1 MASRSN
7 VLRGLAL
14 TQMVFGG
21 IMFLLGVASAIF
33 VRHWSSYVGFGI
45 WVGVW
50 AVITGILGYLGA
62 RDERTPNKCLIGCYM
77 GFSINASVI
86 AFVMFICYCIAVD
99 EFSRIIRCYNL
110 NYPSRYY
117 DSYNYRYSSCYYY
130 WYSYSFY
137 KLNKHTASIG
147 AGLGGCL
154 LVCAVVETVIALTA
168 SIYCCNA
175 VCCGATTSPSVATNQ
190 QVMFVQAGQ
199 AYPGGQ
205 TVVIQPGGA
214 IATGPAPVSQPVLY
228 TPQQLTASGMPLGG
242 SAPLAYPG
250 TTMVI
255 PGTVQHPGTAQ
266 TVPPPYTLTQAGN
279 AAPTTVATGD
289 DATKN
294 SQGIVAL

>member
-1 MASRSN
+1 MAYRAS

-21 IMFLLGVASAIF
+21 LMFLLGVASAIF
-33 VRHWSSYVGFGI
+33 VQHWSSYVGFGI
-45 WVGVW
+45 WVGFW
-50 AVITGILGYLGA
+50 AIITGILGNLGA
-62 RDERTPNKCLIGCYM
+62 RDERTPSKCLIGCYM

-86 AFVMFICYCIAVD
+86 AFAMFICYCIAVD
-99 EFSRIIRCYNL
+99 EFSTIIRCYNL
-110 NYPSRYY
+110 NYQSRYY
-117 DSYNYRYSSCYYY
+117 GSYNYRYSGCYHYR
-130 WYSYSFY
+130 YSYY
-137 KLNKHTASIG
+137 KLNRHTASIG

-214 IATGPAPVSQPVLY
+214 IATGPAPVRQPILY
-228 TPQQLTASGMPLGG
+228 TPQQVTASGMPLGG
-242 SAPLAYPG
+242 SVPLAYPG

-266 TVPPPYTLTQAGN
+266 TVPPPYTLAQARN
-279 AAPTTVATGD
+279 AAPRTVAIGD
-289 DATKN
+289 DAQKN
-294 SQGIVAL
+294 SQGIVDL

>member
-1 MASRSN
+1 MHKLCDVDILLNLCSNIFFCLFFFLCCCCCCCCFFMLWVTRVIANGFNLMNASHNGSEFWYTHFN
-7 VLRGLAL
+7 
-14 TQMVFGG
+14 
-21 IMFLLGVASAIF
+21 IF
-33 VRHWSSYVGFGI
+33 
-45 WVGVW
+45 
-50 AVITGILGYLGA
+50 
-62 RDERTPNKCLIGCYM
+62 TPSLFRFEQIGCYM

-175 VCCGATTSPSVATNQ
+175 VCCGATTSPSVSSK
-190 QVMFVQAGQ
+190 VMQ
-199 AYPGGQ
+199 
-205 TVVIQPGGA
+205 
-214 IATGPAPVSQPVLY
+214 
-228 TPQQLTASGMPLGG
+228 
-242 SAPLAYPG
+242 
-250 TTMVI
+250 
-255 PGTVQHPGTAQ
+255 
-266 TVPPPYTLTQAGN
+266 
-279 AAPTTVATGD
+279 
-289 DATKN
+289 
-294 SQGIVAL
+294 